1 MFILFASLT
10 LTVVNVS
17 YLIKYVVPI
26 ENKLL
31 MIIMIILVIKPVYIT
46 QSKNK
51 ICCCGIKLS
60 VAGFQ

>member
-31 MIIMIILVIKPVYIT
+31 MIIMIILVIKPV
-46 QSKNK
+46 
-51 ICCCGIKLS
+51 
-60 VAGFQ
+60 